1 MRLEN
6 EFVFS
11 FKWSLKRDVLDGEC
25 REVKNES
32 RILITYQRLYEHPN
46 NYTIIYTYYLKAS
59 SETEKLLQK

>member
-25 REVKNES
+25 REVKNGS
-32 RILITYQRLYEHPN
+32 RILITYQSLYEHPN
-46 NYTIIYTYYLKAS
+46 NYTIIHHLKAS
-59 SETEKLLQK
+59 NETEKLLQK